1 MTYLRRAAQLL
12 SAATVLTLAARSPL
26 HAQQLGAIQ
35 GTISDQT
42 HAVLPGV
49 TVTVTNLDT
58 GVARTALSNQAGI
71 YRVASLDPGAYKVQA
86 ELQGFRTAAQTDVRL
101 SVGATLG
108 VNFTLNAG
116 AVEESVQVTA
126 VAPDIQTEK
135 ADLSSVVEQKKI
147 VDLPLVGRNVL
158 SLAALQ
164 PGINGIPSTAD
175 IFVTEQGLGLTAN
188 GVRETGNNASI
199 DGASVNNGPWGGT
212 MVLVPNVEA
221 VQEFQVI
228 ANNPSAEYGRN
239 SGAMVSVIT
248 KGGTNRFAG
257 SLFEFHRD
265 QTMRSRGFFETR
277 KPPFKR
283 NDYGGSLGGPI
294 RRDSTFFFLSFEG
307 VRELTPSAF
316 STSIETK
323 QLADWVKANRPTSIA
338 AQLFTKYPAPE
349 YPTTGLQDVGGPLPG
364 ANVWSTTPDGIP
376 DIGTINVVQN
386 GPRRGDQINTRFD
399 QVLRSNRDRLRG
411 TYYFSRSQGWFL
423 YTRPQFNHPYPFR
436 DQLLNL
442 QHTTVL
448 SNRTLNEA
456 TFGYVRQDGHAGDPT
471 PDAPTIGGIGNGVP
485 GYGVEF
491 WHPIEFTQINLQ
503 IKDTITLNRG
513 THSFRTGGEAR
524 LGNDGATLHHWQRP
538 NYSFQSI
545 LDFIDDEPFSQTQ
558 AVDPANGQPTTAY
571 GKYLT
576 NEWAVFV
583 QDNWKARANLTLN
596 LGVRYDNF
604 GNPGKDAFPFN
615 GIVLGPGSTIAD
627 QIGSAKVGTVD
638 RLYKTDWNNVSPR
651 LGITWDPTSKGATV
665 VRAGGGIS
673 YNRLN
678 NTTFSDERLNP
689 PQFAQAVATVQ
700 NGVPI
705 VYSLGPDYRPNPA
718 LGRGLDANGGIRG
731 ARVALRVIDPAI
743 ESPKYYNWFAG
754 LQHQLPWHFVAEA
767 SYNGSAGRNLTKA
780 DGPTSEDYN
789 RFAGDLLDGVR
800 NRLNPSFDSVDFN
813 RSVSRSNYSGMSLQL
828 QRRYSKG
835 WSLQTVY
842 TFGVSKDLPAVATE
856 VTQPD
861 LDYGYASN
869 DVRHR
874 VAMNFILEL
883 PFHPSHPAL
892 NAVLGGWQM
901 NGLGI
906 MQSGLPFSV
915 TCNQAYP
922 RCDFNAD
929 GTTND
934 RVNMPSFA
942 TDFGSPDQA
951 RWLAGVFT
959 AADFPNPQAGAFGNQ
974 PRNAFR
980 GPGYKSFD
988 LSLFKNFE
996 VPGPSGVRAAK
1007 FQIRLEAFNAAN
1019 WVNLANPNG
1028 SVTAGTF
1035 GRVTATRSGPRT
1047 LQLGIKYIF

>member
-1 MTYLRRAAQLL
+1 MNILRCAAVPVLVALVAVVPARAQ
-12 SAATVLTLAARSPL
+12 P
-26 HAQQLGAIQ
+26 QLGAIQ
-35 GTISDQT
+35 GTITDQT
-42 HAVLPGV
+42 RAVLPGV
-49 TVTVTNLDT
+49 TVTVRNVET
-58 GVARTALSNQAGI
+58 GIARTATTNEAGI
-71 YRVASLDPGAYKVQA
+71 YRVASLDPGSYTVQA
-86 ELQGFRTAAQTDVRL
+86 ELQGFKTAGQSDIRL

-108 VNFTLNAG
+108 VNFSLNAG
-116 AVEESVQVTA
+116 TVEETIQVRG

-135 ADLSSVVEQKKI
+135 ADLSAVVEQKKV

-212 MVLVPNVEA
+212 LILVPNVEA

-239 SGAMVSVIT
+239 AGAMVSVIT

-265 QTMRSRGFFETR
+265 QTMRSKGFFETT
-277 KPPFKR
+277 KAPFNR

-307 VRELTPSAF
+307 VREQTPNAF

-323 QLADWVKANRPTSIA
+323 QLVDFVNATRPNSIA
-338 AQLFTKYPAPE
+338 AQLFRKYAPPE
-349 YPTTGLQDVGGPLPG
+349 YPTSGLQDLGSPLPG
-364 ANVWSTTPDGIP
+364 ANLWSTTPDGIA

-386 GPRRGDQINTRFD
+386 GPRRGDQINSRFD
-399 QVLRSNRDRLRG
+399 QVLRSGRDRLRG
-411 TYYFSRSQGWFL
+411 TYYFARSQGMFL
-423 YTRPQFNHPYPFR
+423 YTRSAFDHPFPFR
-436 DQLLNL
+436 DQLANV
-442 QHTTVL
+442 QHTAVL

-471 PDAPTIGGIGNGVP
+471 PDAPTIVGIGNGVP
-485 GYGVEF
+485 GFGVEF

-503 IKDTITLNRG
+503 FKDTVTLNRG

-538 NYSFQSI
+538 NYTFQNI
-545 LDFIDDEPFSQTQ
+545 LDFVDDEPFSQTQ
-558 AVDPANGQPTTAY
+558 AVDPATGEPTTAY

-576 NEWAVFV
+576 NEWGAFI
-583 QDNWKARANLTLN
+583 QDNWKPRANLTLN
-596 LGVRYDNF
+596 LGLRYDNF
-604 GNPGKDAFPFN
+604 GNPGKDAIPFN
-615 GIVLGPGSTIAD
+615 GITLGQGPTIAE
-627 QIGSAKVGTVD
+627 QIATAKIGTVD
-638 RLYKTDWNNVSPR
+638 RLYKTDWNNFGPR
-651 LGITWDPTSKGATV
+651 FGISWDPTSTGKLV
-665 VRAGGGIS
+665 VRGGGGIS

-689 PQFAQAVATVQ
+689 PQFAQAVATIQ

-705 VYSLGPDYRPNPA
+705 VYSLGPNYAANPA
-718 LGRGLDANGGIRG
+718 LGRGVNAAGGITG
-731 ARVALRVIDPAI
+731 ARVALRVIDPNI
-743 ESPKYYNWFAG
+743 QSPKYYNWFAG
-754 LQHQLPWHFVAEA
+754 VQRQLPWNFVAEA
-767 SYNGSAGRNLTKA
+767 SYNGSAGRSLTKA

-800 NRLNPSFDSVDFN
+800 NRLNPNFDSVDFN
-813 RSVSRSNYSGMSLQL
+813 RSVSRSNYHGMSLQV

-835 WSLQTVY
+835 WAFQTVY
-842 TFGVSKDLPAVATE
+842 TFGVSKDVPAIATE

-874 VAMNFILEL
+874 VAMNFIAEI
-883 PFHPSHPAL
+883 PFHST
-892 NAVLGGWQM
+892 NAAVDAILGGWQL

-906 MQSGLPFSV
+906 FQSGLPFSV
-915 TCNQAYP
+915 TCNQAFP

-934 RVNMPSFA
+934 RVNLPTYG

-951 RWLAGVFT
+951 RWINGVFT
-959 AADFPNPQAGAFGNQ
+959 AADFSNPAAGTFASQA
-974 PRNAFR
+974 RNAFR
-980 GPGYKSFD
+980 GPGYKNLD
-988 LSLFKNFE
+988 LSLFKNFS
-996 VPGPSGVRAAK
+996 VPGARGLRDAK
-1007 FQIRLEAFNAAN
+1007 LQIRLEAFNASN
-1019 WVNLANPNG
+1019 WVNLSNPSA
-1028 SVTAGTF
+1028 SVNSGTF
-1035 GRVTATRSGPRT
+1035 GRVGGTRSGPRT